1 MKTKINF
8 SARLS
13 DEAGQFMEWLGKQNP
28 PWNRST
34 VIRQAVKNESR
45 TKEWKKRGWSYSHRA
60 EAKNGRRD
68 PYGEEI

>member
-8 SARLS
+8 SARLGS
-13 DEAGQFMEWLGKQNP
+13 EAGQFLAWLGEQEP

-34 VIRQAVKNESR
+34 VIRRAVEKESR
-45 TKEWKKRGWSYSHRA
+45 TKDWKKKGWAYQHRA